1 MLANLNDVLRPAKE
15 QHYAVG
21 LFNSVTL
28 EMTDAI
34 FNAAE
39 KLNAPVIMGTAEI
52 LLPSACGRG
61 HGEKPRDAFARAGR
75 AAL

>member
-39 KLNAPVIMGTAEI
+39 KLNAPVMRSRTW
-52 LLPSACGRG
+52 
-61 HGEKPRDAFARAGR
+61 
-75 AAL
+75 